1 MNLRAHECRERAMD
15 ARELARTARTTAS
28 WTACEQVADYWL
40 VLAERVESEEEQ
52 QQRIKVAPSPSLS
65 RTVYP
70 DTMPIL
76 GVAVGV
82 ALFLGLV
89 ALNAY
94 VVPGRTDGAPRA
106 SMAPA
111 TASLLPARSGAPG
124 QSDWR

>member
-1 MNLRAHECRERAMD
+1 MD
-15 ARELARTARTTAS
+15 ARELARTARTIAS

-52 QQRIKVAPSPSLS
+52 PQRIKVALSPSLS

-76 GVAVGV
+76 GYFLAVGV

-94 VVPGRTDGAPRA
+94 VDPGRTDGAPRA

-111 TASLLPARSGAPG
+111 TASLLPARSGASG